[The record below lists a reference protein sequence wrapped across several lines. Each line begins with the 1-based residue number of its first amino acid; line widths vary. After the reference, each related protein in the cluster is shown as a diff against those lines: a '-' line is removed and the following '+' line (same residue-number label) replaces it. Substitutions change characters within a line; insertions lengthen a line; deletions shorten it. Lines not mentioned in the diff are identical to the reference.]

1 VPKLSSSHFRAFVFA
16 LSLPAFAG
24 SVTGIHNFYQVNEHV
39 YRGAQP
45 TDDGIRYLAKL
56 GVKTVIDL
64 READDRARTE
74 ERTVRAAGMQYVN
87 VPMTGLTPPTSAE
100 TSKIL
105 RLLQDSNAGPL
116 FVHCKRG
123 ADRTGAV
130 IAAYRIEHD
139 RWDNARALKEAMSEG
154 MSFFQF
160 PRQNYIRS
168 YQPRTIEASSGDAA
182 NRSAL
187 EATAPGPGPA
197 APKGAGER

>member
-1 VPKLSSSHFRAFVFA
+1 VPKLSSSHFRAFVFV
-16 LSLPAFAG
+16 LGLPAFAG
-24 SVTGIHNFYQVNEHV
+24 SVAGIHNFYQVNEHV

-64 READDRARTE
+64 READGRARAE
-74 ERTVRAAGMQYVN
+74 EQTVRAAGMQYVN
-87 VPMTGLTPPTSAE
+87 VPMTGLTAPTAAE

-105 RLLQDSNAGPL
+105 GLLQNSNAGPV

-139 RWDNARALKEAMSEG
+139 RWDNARALKEAMSQG
-154 MSFFQF
+154 MSFFQL
-160 PRQNYIRS
+160 PRQNYIRK
-168 YQPRTIEASSGDAA
+168 YQPRTIEASSGAAA
-182 NRSAL
+182 NASGL
-187 EATAPGPGPA
+187 DATPAGPA
-197 APKGAGER
+197 PAKAAGER